1 MGRPR
6 KYAPGQEPYLSA
18 KKRKASAEAA
28 RLKRSLDDTQ
38 DGEDEDVPEI
48 LATTPKRRGRP
59 PKKQKTD
66 TGEPKRRGRPPKAK
80 NAPPVTPQVESTETP
95 AGTPADTP
103 ADTPAPKSRK
113 RKTDTPG
120 EPKRRGRPPKA
131 KNAAPVTPQVESSTA
146 AAAETS
152 NPPETPAPSKAAT
165 SEATPQVPV
174 ADEAVTTP
182 VPAET
187 STPAPK
193 RRGRK
198 SAAAPTPKVTKTT
211 RKRKAVSP
219 APVPL
224 STKKRSKPDAPV
236 DEDIEMSLAPEVP
249 TVGADQEQTVM
260 LQGEEGQVPQSGSV
274 LAESIPV
281 ASSADV
287 EAGLAPPADTQAE
300 GVQPAEQSEIVAN
313 EAQVEPNVTF
323 NVDGL
328 TVEAEPVENEDNDC
342 YGSIGGMLALG
353 RQQAVLDL
361 VAEHQGVFPGGNELR
376 HAFNKKYKTRNPKA
390 GVADRRLVRGIVQA
404 LQQKGK
410 INQYTFSFMTARG
423 VITTKKLLVDAK
435 IPVDSPLVTD
445 TIREMKAADGN
456 LWFPPGTD
464 LPADVQEKVLNP
476 ITTWVQAKPS
486 VIEGIEFERMF
497 PTSVEQI
504 KKQREARAA
513 ERAAMKSVR
522 EEEKK
527 ARQEMRA
534 LKKSGIIGEWTGKF
548 TEKQREE
555 ARRRKAELR
564 EKFHKLK
571 NKLTIPVDDDEAEDA
586 RGTGQPSIWWDDFVQ
601 RADGK
606 SFMTDVKNVR
616 QWEMCNALG
625 PEGETPNPEGGLV
638 MINHFGPEV
647 EVGEDFSQAPPAMG
661 SIIRDVI
668 TEDGLRAKVTESA
681 EKPSQPPKISAET
694 PVTLKSVEAEPEP
707 KKRRRRRVLQKKPT
721 VSRRQQAMD
730 AIHGTT
736 TIEAVVEEQ
745 EGRFPIKR
753 IDSYH
758 I

>member
-1 MGRPR
+1 VGRPR

-28 RLKRSLDDTQ
+28 LLKRSLEDTQ
-38 DGEDEDVPEI
+38 DGQNEDVPEI
-48 LATTPKRRGRP
+48 LRNTPKRRGRP
-59 PKKQKTD
+59 PKKQKTE
-66 TGEPKRRGRPPKAK
+66 GEPKRRGRPPKAK
-80 NAPPVTPQVESTETP
+80 NVPPVTPQVESTETP
-95 AGTPADTP
+95 AGTPAGTPVDTP
-103 ADTPAPKSRK
+103 VPKPKK

-131 KNAAPVTPQVESSTA
+131 NNAATVTPQSQSSTA
-146 AAAETS
+146 NIAETP
-152 NPPETPAPSKAAT
+152 NPPKTPASPEIAT

-174 ADEAVTTP
+174 ADTTIATP
-182 VPAET
+182 VPAEE
-187 STPAPK
+187 STPAAK

-198 SAAAPTPKVTKTT
+198 SATAPAPKVTKTT

-219 APVPL
+219 APEPL
-224 STKKRSKPDAPV
+224 STEKRSKTDAPV
-236 DEDIEMSLAPEVP
+236 DGDIEMPLAPEVP
-249 TVGADQEQTVM
+249 TLGIGQEQTALV
-260 LQGEEGQVPQSGSV
+260 QGKEGHEPQSRPV
-274 LAESIPV
+274 LAEPTPV
-281 ASSADV
+281 ASSADF
-287 EAGLAPPADTQAE
+287 EAGLVPSVDAQAE
-300 GVQPAEQSEIVAN
+300 GVQPAEQSEIVADD
-313 EAQVEPNVTF
+313 EAQVEPSVAF
-323 NVDGL
+323 NVDGIS
-328 TVEAEPVENEDNDC
+328 VEAEPIENEDNDC

-390 GVADRRLVRGIVQA
+390 GVADRRLVRGIVQS
-404 LQQKGK
+404 LQHKGK

-423 VITTKKLLVDAK
+423 VMTTKKLLVDAK
-435 IPVDSPLVTD
+435 IPVDSPLVAD

-522 EEEKK
+522 EEEKR

-534 LKKSGIIGEWTGKF
+534 LKKSGVIGEWTGKF

-555 ARRRKAELR
+555 ARRRKAELK

-571 NKLTIPVDDDEAEDA
+571 NKYTIPVDDDEAEDG
-586 RGTGQPSIWWDDFVQ
+586 RGASQPSIWWDDFVQ

-647 EVGEDFSQAPPAMG
+647 EVGEDFSQAPPEMG
-661 SIIRDVI
+661 SIIRDVV
-668 TEDGLRAKVTESA
+668 TEDGLRSKVTEIV
-681 EKPSQPPKISAET
+681 EKPSQSLKTSAET
-694 PVTLKSVEAEPEP
+694 PVTLQSMEAEPEP
-707 KKRRRRRVLQKKPT
+707 LKKRRRRRVLQKKPT

-745 EGRFPIKR
+745 ESKFPIKR
-753 IDSYH
+753 IDS
-758 I
+758 